1 MKTEEQIYERA
12 LKVLPGGISRNIVF
26 RKPHPYYVAEAH
38 GAYVTDIY
46 GVKRADF
53 ANNIASLI
61 HGHSHPKIV
70 EAVIEQLQSG
80 TAFSVGTEAEVMH
93 AELLCN
99 RIPSF
104 DKIRFMNSGTE
115 AVMSMIKAAR
125 AYTGKA
131 KIAKAEG
138 GYHGSYDAAE
148 VSVGSSPDN
157 WGNIDSPNSVGY
169 VKGTPQGVLDDVVI
183 YPFNDT
189 ERTINI
195 LNKHKGEIACVII
208 DPVPHRIGMIQ
219 ASQEFVEALYK
230 WTRENNALLCFD
242 EVICFRVE
250 YEGAQSY
257 YKVKPDMTS
266 MGKMIGGGF
275 PVGAFA
281 GRKDIMD
288 ILDPGGKDFRFSL
301 SGTFSANPMSMV
313 AGRIAMEMF
322 DREAVDKLNKTTGQA
337 KKQVLEAGK
346 LAGIPLS
353 ITGTG
358 SLFKVHF
365 RENPPL
371 NYRDSYEDVNLK
383 NIMNEFLN
391 KMYDERIIMVNSC
404 SCFLSTVTGQ
414 TEIDLLSEAML
425 NSFKH
430 IKPLLKV

>member
-313 AGRIAMEMF
+313 AGRSAMEMF
-322 DREAVDKLNKTTGQA
+322 DREAVNKLNKTTEQA

-346 LAGIPLS
+346 VAGIPLS

-391 KMYDERIIMVNSC
+391 KMYDEGIIMVNSC
-404 SCFLSTVTGQ
+404 SCFLSTVTTQ